1 MSLSGPIN
9 NLYFQ
14 TYVVSVRKAK
24 NFEENGQ
31 WIVTTKDATSQREYT
46 EVYDFVMACNGHLCE
61 PNIPKIAGLDIFKGK
76 VMHSHDY
83 KDFHGFED
91 KRVIVVGTG
100 SSASDVACELSHHAS
115 QVGYILRLRSIE

>member
-1 MSLSGPIN
+1 M
-9 NLYFQ
+9 
-14 TYVVSVRKAK
+14 SVRKAE

-31 WIVTTKDATSQREYT
+31 WIVTTKDATSQREWT
-46 EVYDFVMACNGHLCE
+46 ELYDFVMACNGHLCE
-61 PNIPKIAGLDIFKGK
+61 PNIPKVAGLDIFKGK

-83 KDFHGFED
+83 KDFHGFEN

-115 QVGYILRLRSIE
+115 QVGYILRLSSIE